1 MTYYKYAEREASSQI
16 NWAQISK
23 GLTDTIGQ
31 IDKDRQAKK
40 AAIDEATRQDMLTL
54 ADAPK
59 GENTTASEWTI
70 KYANDMMNYRLT
82 IDRLLKSGQMSLKDY
97 QVASQNSKDST
108 NLLFT
113 IAQEYQDEYKT
124 IMDRK
129 NTVASSV
136 WEAEM
141 AAHNESLAN
150 LAGTTPYINST
161 NGMVFLSNPKTGPD
175 GVEQMGDNYVSLQAL
190 RNRIKFKIDRY
201 DLSGNIKDQTD
212 KLGKYSIDQLGKTNF
227 RRTGVITDIEDP
239 TLRKTY
245 EDWEN
250 ATVDQI
256 MSNHYS
262 LASVMGDYMVKNPK
276 TGNQYRMTL
285 DKKEFEA
292 DKTGDVILMENQNG
306 SGIIMPQFTED
317 QRTDV
322 KNFLKGQIKNYIDQ
336 TSEKDVF
343 SEPGVDYAPQYIYE
357 AGKGAKTAKEEGN
370 MLAKL
375 YSGDSAEVQA
385 AVDHFNGLSDVSSV
399 KRTPDG
405 IDVTLVDGNTK
416 TIRFKNPDG
425 TLKTQADFVRSASK
439 LLIGDAA
446 DVNEV
451 LRGAIATKGKG
462 FNDKSSASAITQ
474 RAASSEDIN
483 KTYSSHVRRVI
494 PSILKPGE
502 VTSTYY
508 GQKVKGF
515 KTDDGKSI
523 LSEEEVADKL
533 NASLQDLGFEVS
545 VPTKY
550 GDYISIRNKD
560 GVETEVSIADPTSA
574 LKAIEGFVVGNVPGK
589 NAIERNSYLVELK
602 SKGAIS
608 PTGASGEGTVK
619 GGNVR

>member
-1 MTYYKYAEREASSQI
+1 MTYYKYAEREANSQI
-16 NWAQISK
+16 NWAEISK
-23 GLTDTIGQ
+23 GLSDTIYQ
-31 IDKDRQAKK
+31 VDKDRQEKK
-40 AAIDEATRQDMLTL
+40 AAIDEATRQDMMKL

-97 QVASQNSKDST
+97 QVAAQNSKDST

-129 NTVASSV
+129 NTMESSV

-150 LAGTTPYINST
+150 LSNTTPYINST

-175 GVEQMGDNYVSLQAL
+175 GVQQMGDNYVSLQAL
-190 RNRIKFKIDRY
+190 RNRVKFKIDRY
-201 DLSGNIKDQTD
+201 DLSGNLQAQTD
-212 KLGKYSIDQLGKTNF
+212 KLGKYSIDELGRTKF

-245 EDWEN
+245 ENWES
-250 ATVDQI
+250 ATVNGI
-256 MSNHYS
+256 MANHYS
-262 LASVMGDYMVKNPK
+262 LASIMGDHMVTNPK

-306 SGIIMPQFTED
+306 SGIIMPQFTEE
-317 QRTDV
+317 QR
-322 KNFLKGQIKNYIDQ
+322 KNVETFLKGQIKNYIDQ

-343 SEPGVDYAPQYIYE
+343 QEGAVEYAPQYIYE

-399 KRTPDG
+399 KRTPQG
-405 IDVTLVDGNTK
+405 IDVTLIDGNTK
-416 TIRFKNPDG
+416 TIKFKNPDG

-451 LRGAIATKGKG
+451 LKGAIPTKNKV
-462 FNDKSSASAITQ
+462 FNSKSSASAVTTRQ
-474 RAASSEDIN
+474 SAGEDAG
-483 KTYSSHVRRVI
+483 KTYYNHVRKLI
-494 PSILKPGE
+494 PSVLKPTE
-502 VTSTYY
+502 VTTDYY

-515 KTDDGKSI
+515 ESDNKKTI
-523 LSEEEVADKL
+523 LSEEQVADKL
-533 NASLQDLGFEVS
+533 NASLQDLGFVID
-545 VPTKY
+545 VPYKY
-550 GDYISIRNKD
+550 GKWISIRNKD
-560 GVETEVSIADPTSA
+560 GIKTEVSLEDPASA
-574 LKAIEGFVVGNVPGK
+574 LKTIEGFVVGNVPGK
-589 NAIERNSYLVELK
+589 NAIEKNTYLQDLK
-602 SKGAIS
+602 SKGIIS
-608 PTGASGEGTVK
+608 ETGSPSGGTTK

>member
-1 MTYYKYAEREASSQI
+1 MTYYKYAEREANSQI

-23 GLTDTIGQ
+23 GLSDTITQ

-40 AAIDEATRQDMLTL
+40 AAIDESTREAMLQL
-54 ADAPK
+54 ADGPK

-97 QVASQNSKDST
+97 QVAAQNSKDST

-129 NTVASSV
+129 KTTESSV

-150 LAGTTPYINST
+150 LASTTPYINST

-201 DLSGNIKDQTD
+201 DLSGNIKEQTD
-212 KLGKYSIDQLGKTNF
+212 KLGKYSIDQLGRTNF
-227 RRTGVITDIEDP
+227 RRTGVITDIDDP

-250 ATVDQI
+250 ATIDQI

-262 LASVMGDYMVKNPK
+262 WASVMGDYMVKNPR

-317 QRTDV
+317 QSKDV

-343 SEPGVDYAPQYIYE
+343 QEPEPYRPQQWEVE
-357 AGKGAKTAKEEGN
+357 AGKAAKESSNAQDLWQGLYTARTIAEKNAAKAALLGLDIVKEAGIDDIRWIDNDNIEIIYANPENNRPISLVDASGNRMSGLDWAKAGTEFTGIKDLNKLKKYSKTVEGGVQLDKTQMAPGRQGRN
-370 MLAKL
+370 ENYYNFVASLKDQPVKDLIDADDAEETADAL
-375 YSGDSAEVQA
+375 NAAYSQYGLSFDYDEGGFTDNIIIKYKGKKVGNPIPVDEQA
-385 AVDHFNGLSDVSSV
+385 AG
-399 KRTPDG
+399 
-405 IDVTLVDGNTK
+405 
-416 TIRFKNPDG
+416 
-425 TLKTQADFVRSASK
+425 AAS
-439 LLIGDAA
+439 I
-446 DVNEV
+446 
-451 LRGAIATKGKG
+451 RGAIEGILKNAPAAEAKEKAAAKKG
-462 FNDKSSASAITQ
+462 SSPI
-474 RAASSEDIN
+474 AAS
-483 KTYSSHVRRVI
+483 
-494 PSILKPGE
+494 G
-502 VTSTYY
+502 
-508 GQKVKGF
+508 G
-515 KTDDGKSI
+515 
-523 LSEEEVADKL
+523 
-533 NASLQDLGFEVS
+533 
-545 VPTKY
+545 
-550 GDYISIRNKD
+550 
-560 GVETEVSIADPTSA
+560 
-574 LKAIEGFVVGNVPGK
+574 
-589 NAIERNSYLVELK
+589 
-602 SKGAIS
+602 
-608 PTGASGEGTVK
+608 GTVK

>member
-1 MTYYKYAEREASSQI
+1 MTYYKYAEREANSQI

-23 GLTDTIGQ
+23 GLTDTISQ

-129 NTVASSV
+129 KTTESSV

-150 LAGTTPYINST
+150 LASTTPYINST

-212 KLGKYSIDQLGKTNF
+212 KLGKYSIDQLGRTNF
-227 RRTGVITDIEDP
+227 RRTGVITDIDDP

-343 SEPGVDYAPQYIYE
+343 QEPDVYRPQQWEVE
-357 AGKGAKTAKEEGN
+357 AGKAATAQKAAAGYWQQLRWGTPQQKKDAAQALMSSKIAQDRQLVDMQVSNDGKTLNLIYTKESGIPPRPIPLNANTSSKEWAAIGAELHGIDDADAAVRAAGAGANKPFAPFSGGSLASRTYTPPKTPVTSQAKAKNYLNISITPEMVNQEQSVAVPQILSAITKLGFDAEKSGYVNDYVTITAPSTDKKAGAKKEFRLNTGKDSAKTAK
-370 MLAKL
+370 
-375 YSGDSAEVQA
+375 DI
-385 AVDHFNGLSDVSSV
+385 
-399 KRTPDG
+399 
-405 IDVTLVDGNTK
+405 IDFVTANLVDAQLTNADLSGALGN
-416 TIRFKNPDG
+416 
-425 TLKTQADFVRSASK
+425 
-439 LLIGDAA
+439 
-446 DVNEV
+446 
-451 LRGAIATKGKG
+451 
-462 FNDKSSASAITQ
+462 
-474 RAASSEDIN
+474 
-483 KTYSSHVRRVI
+483 
-494 PSILKPGE
+494 GE
-502 VTSTYY
+502 L
-508 GQKVKGF
+508 
-515 KTDDGKSI
+515 D
-523 LSEEEVADKL
+523 
-533 NASLQDLGFEVS
+533 
-545 VPTKY
+545 
-550 GDYISIRNKD
+550 
-560 GVETEVSIADPTSA
+560 
-574 LKAIEGFVVGNVPGK
+574 
-589 NAIERNSYLVELK
+589 
-602 SKGAIS
+602 
-608 PTGASGEGTVK
+608 
-619 GGNVR
+619 